1 MANKKIENFSF
12 EEAVKELETIITQME
27 SENNALEKS
36 LELYER
42 GQLLSK
48 HCEQLLQKAELK
60 IRTLNFSD
68 NNKEKED

>member
-1 MANKKIENFSF
+1 MANKKIENLSF
-12 EEAVKELETIITQME
+12 EEAAKELEAIIIQME

-48 HCEQLLQKAELK
+48 HCEQLLQNAELK
-60 IRTLNFSD
+60 IRTLTYSEN
-68 NNKEKED
+68 EDETNV